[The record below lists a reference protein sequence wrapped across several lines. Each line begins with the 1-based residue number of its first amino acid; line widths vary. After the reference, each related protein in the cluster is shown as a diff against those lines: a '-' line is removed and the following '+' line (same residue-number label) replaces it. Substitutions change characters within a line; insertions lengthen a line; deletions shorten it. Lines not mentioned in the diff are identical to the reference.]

1 MNNAVHDPLDLALST
16 PSGHTAPTKIPSTPA
31 RLHFGFTPLCM
42 GRDISLCNGLDL
54 GGPPDLLPIL
64 LAVFLTATTG

>member
-1 MNNAVHDPLDLALST
+1 MHDPLDLALST
-16 PSGHTAPTKIPSTPA
+16 PSGHTAPTKYRPLWQWFHS
-31 RLHFGFTPLCM
+31 GFTPL
-42 GRDISLCNGLDL
+42 REREVSLCNGLDL